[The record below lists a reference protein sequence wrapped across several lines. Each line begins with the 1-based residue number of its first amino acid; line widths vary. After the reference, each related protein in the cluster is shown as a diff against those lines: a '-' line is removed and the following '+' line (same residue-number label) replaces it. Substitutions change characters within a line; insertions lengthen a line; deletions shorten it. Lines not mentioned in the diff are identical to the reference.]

1 MELKADPV
9 KEVLGELFSLLER
22 QETQSSAVLQ
32 FLMDQ
37 GIATE
42 EKLAPYLEQ
51 AGNGSNVK
59 WRAARKRMEYLL
71 TPIQRE
77 DTDGTKETDK
87 NKDKESEQ
95 SKAAT
100 ASPEPSDPK
109 VIENQH
115 KDGKSKDKDAEKPQT
130 KIAASAKGASASA
143 APKADNTAT
152 TTTAERTSEDDKEN
166 RKTDQNQEGKEQA
179 AR

>member
-1 MELKADPV
+1 MELQGNPV
-9 KEVLGELFSLLER
+9 KEVLGELFSLLEA
-22 QETQSSAVLQ
+22 QETQNAAVLQ

-77 DTDGTKETDK
+77 DTDGTKEPDK
-87 NKDKESEQ
+87 NKDKEAEQ
-95 SKAAT
+95 NKAAT
-100 ASPEPSDPK
+100 TSPESSDPK
-109 VIENQH
+109 VVENQQ
-115 KDGKSKDKDAEKPQT
+115 KGDKIKDKDADKPET
-130 KIAASAKGASASA
+130 EIAGRAKAAYASAV
-143 APKADNTAT
+143 PKADNTAT
-152 TTTAERTSEDDKEN
+152 KKTAERAPEDAEDH
-166 RKTDQNQEGKEQA
+166 KTDKNQESKEPA
-179 AR
+179 AQ